1 MYTIIFTPRRVMACP
16 GVFGAKSPWGARVQS
31 LMISFMT
38 GWTTGTPVTPHR
50 ASSTFFPNNGAP
62 CEVPRST
69 LARWLEHYGWWG
81 ETPAQTRAQKRCL
94 SPGKVNARAVG
105 VTVRNFIKTLLTDN
119 PHLYL
124 DEIRDRVRV
133 AGHGHWSIS
142 TIHHVI
148 THRSQLNWSL
158 TKITFKA
165 MQADPYEQLVYRA
178 ALSTIDDPAMLVFV
192 DESSVGKKACRR
204 RRGWSPRGTTATGL
218 EFFTGTDATSGSTY
232 TLIAAADINGF
243 VEAACQAVWRKRS
256 STDRNLLAALL
267 MLLSSRNGFAPC
279 LCLP

>member
-1 MYTIIFTPRRVMACP
+1 M
-16 GVFGAKSPWGARVQS
+16 
-31 LMISFMT
+31 
-38 GWTTGTPVTPHR
+38 
-50 ASSTFFPNNGAP
+50 
-62 CEVPRST
+62 
-69 LARWLEHYGWWG
+69 
-81 ETPAQTRAQKRCL
+81 
-94 SPGKVNARAVG
+94 
-105 VTVRNFIKTLLTDN
+105 RNFIKTLLTDN

-178 ALSTIDDPAMLVFV
+178 ALSTIDDPAMLFFV

-243 VEAACQAVWRKRS
+243 VETACQTVWRKRS
-256 STDRNLLAALL
+256 STDRNSARGTVDAAFFTEWVRTMLVPTLGLRVYSTPIISSNLAHHFSKGLHA
-267 MLLSSRNGFAPC
+267 C
-279 LCLP
+279 LGRVTLT